1 MKLYFSE
8 NLPTFVQLD
17 PGHWCDVIELSSLMI
32 IIIHW
37 ISGNMSARGHWSVKR
52 TNLVQYTSTKRLT
65 VFTPI
70 IICKQMWRHNWF
82 SAFITCTQMWR
93 HNWVKVFWYFI
104 CHNYYRQCLVFN
116 GQSLNVIHILIL
128 FLDILISPQCAFDYC
143 IFISIHSCD
152 TMVTDFIDCLIYL
165 FIYIAL
171 KYD

>member
-1 MKLYFSE
+1 M
-8 NLPTFVQLD
+8 QLD

-104 CHNYYRQCLVFN
+104 CHKYYIQCLVFN

-128 FLDILISPQCAFDYC
+128 FLISWYLPSVLSIIVFSYLYTHVTPWWQISLIA
-143 IFISIHSCD
+143 
-152 TMVTDFIDCLIYL
+152 L
-165 FIYIAL
+165 FIYLYCIKIWL
-171 KYD
+171 TCW